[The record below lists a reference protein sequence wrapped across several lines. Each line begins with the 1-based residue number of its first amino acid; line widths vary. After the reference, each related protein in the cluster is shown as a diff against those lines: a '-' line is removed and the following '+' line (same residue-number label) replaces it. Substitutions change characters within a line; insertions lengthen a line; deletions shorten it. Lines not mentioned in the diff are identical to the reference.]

1 MCIKLDAAGTGSTE
15 AEKTSTMQLY
25 ALAAFALF
33 CSFCSVLALAPKGKT
48 SRQHSPPVW
57 FHGART
63 SFPCF
68 VILCRFQPCV
78 SFKWT
83 RVPAEETSS
92 ATITTPLR
100 RSASFSATEVARE
113 MPITSRVSRSAR
125 KRASGSRVSTRR
137 VESALYLPLL

>member
-1 MCIKLDAAGTGSTE
+1 MYIKLDAAGTGSTE
-15 AEKTSTMQLY
+15 AEKTSTMQFY

-33 CSFCSVLALAPKGKT
+33 CSSCSVLALAPKGKT
-48 SRQHSPPVW
+48 SRQHCPPVC
-57 FHGART
+57 FQGART

-68 VILCRFQPCV
+68 VILVQPCV

-83 RVPAEETSS
+83 RVPAAETPS
-92 ATITTPLR
+92 ATITIPLR

-125 KRASGSRVSTRR
+125 KRASESRVSTRR